1 MVFRETASKSTRQ
14 ASIGRLQQTNKV
26 NWRIDAL
33 HEKKK
38 TPAEQKIMAGCAAC
52 AVCADRISWNATQ
65 RILLMPMLMLLQRI

>member
-14 ASIGRLQQTNKV
+14 ASIGRLQQTNKA

-52 AVCADRISWNATQ
+52 ADRISWNATQ
-65 RILLMPMLMLLQRI
+65 RILLMPMLVLLQRI